1 MTRVLIPAFLIVVA
15 FMVFTVADIA
25 LIDHRR
31 IRTLPR
37 GVWIIL
43 AIVLPIVGGVLWI
56 AVGRV
61 RAGDAAAQGSMRR
74 MPLAPDDDPAFLGK
88 LNREKDL
95 ESRIEQLEKELRDL
109 DDDTPQG

>member
-1 MTRVLIPAFLIVVA
+1 MTRLLIPVFLIVVA

-25 LIDHRR
+25 LIDYRR

-37 GVWIIL
+37 GIWIVL

-61 RAGDAAAQGSMRR
+61 RAGDTAAQATRR
-74 MPLAPDDDPAFLGK
+74 APVAPDDDPAFLGK

-109 DDDTPQG
+109 DDDKPQG